1 MATNQGAGR
10 ATFTI
15 VQSAIVVVKM
25 GETTEQ
31 AWRRHVKNH
40 PEDTCADVKIFHF
53 ISPIFT
59 QNLLIA

>member
-10 ATFTI
+10 PSFTI
-15 VQSAIVVVKM
+15 VKSAIVVVKM

-31 AWRRHVKNH
+31 AWRRHVKKH
-40 PEDTCADVKIFHF
+40 PEDSYADVKIFHF
-53 ISPIFT
+53 ISPTIT

>member
-10 ATFTI
+10 PSFAI
-15 VQSAIVVVKM
+15 VKSAIVVVKM

-31 AWRRHVKNH
+31 AWRRHVRKH
-40 PEDTCADVKIFHF
+40 PEDSYADVKIFHF
-53 ISPIFT
+53 ISPNST